1 MNAEDREMLME
12 FVVEAK
18 EHLADIESDILEMER
33 QGADADSELVNRVFR
48 AIHTVK
54 GASGFFGLQTIS
66 ALSHTMEN
74 ILMRV
79 RDGEIVVTSEIADA
93 LLSGAD
99 KLKIMIDDIENS
111 MEYDISEELAQLEAI
126 AEGSVPKG
134 AMEEEAKAAPAAKAS
149 SEEAGAAATGEHPD
163 TITITPELQQKI
175 NESASRVYRVKLDL
189 QAVAKAVEE
198 QGYENLLA
206 LLNTFGSV
214 LAATFDPAEITP
226 NTDKTGEGEVL
237 YETIFTENELLAF
250 TLRVDESALE
260 EIPKQEVAE
269 APEEVVQEV
278 EEPVQEAAP
287 APEPEPEKPAPKP
300 PAPPEKKA
308 AAASKTADKKD
319 SGKPKQETVRLDVS
333 LLDRLMNL
341 AGELVLC
348 RNQLMQYLANE
359 EVSVLHTL
367 SQRVTELQENV
378 MQTRMQPVG
387 TVFNKFP
394 RIVRDLSK
402 KVDKQINLVIEG
414 SEVELDRSIIEV
426 ISDPLTHLIR
436 NSIDHGIESPKERI
450 AVGKDPVGTIWLRA
464 YHEGGQ
470 VNIEIEDDGKGIDPD
485 KVKQKA
491 IEKGLISPEQAAE
504 MGDQEAINLIF
515 KPGLSTSTE
524 VTDISGRGVGM
535 DVVKTNFEKFGG
547 TIDIRSELGKGTT
560 VTVKLPLTLA
570 IIPSLI
576 ANVEG
581 FRFAVPQVNL
591 EEVVLADTG
600 EDGKMCIERVREHE
614 VLRLRGKLLPLV
626 RLADL
631 LGIPRTFIH
640 PETGERMID
649 RRERL
654 ADRRS
659 APMGD
664 YDAQQQQM
672 EEAEGRSRED
682 RRKPQ
687 NFTIMVVK
695 VGFNRY
701 GIIVDAVED
710 TQEIVVKPLSSFIKQ
725 IPTFSGATILGDGT
739 VCMILDVPRMAN
751 HANLRFASIEDAAK
765 MEDMARKRREMVEK
779 QYLLIFNNH
788 HEEYFSLPLALV
800 ARIDKIKT
808 SDIERV
814 RDQEFIQLRGKSC
827 RLIKLEDYLD
837 VSMPDEADQEHLF
850 VIVPRKGEGIV
861 GIVATRIVDVLESEL
876 HIDEESMKM
885 DGILGSQIIDGK
897 MTIFIDLFDLLARVD
912 PEQFGQHELAAD
924 REIRILFAE
933 DTPFFRTVVRRHLE
947 SAGYIVDVVT
957 DGIEAW
963 EKLKAGERYD
973 IILSDIEMPGMSGI
987 ELVQHIKKDPGL
999 ASTPVIALTALGGEE
1014 QVKAGM
1020 EAGFD
1025 AYELKLD
1032 KERLLK
1038 VVANFAS

>member
-33 QGADADSELVNRVFR
+33 QGADADPELVNRVFR

-79 RDGEIVVTSEIADA
+79 RDGEMVVTSEVADA

-111 MEYDISEELAQLEAI
+111 MEYDISEEMAQLEAI
-126 AEGSVPKG
+126 AGGSVPQEAKE
-134 AMEEEAKAAPAAKAS
+134 AMEKAAAAKEEAKATESEAAK
-149 SEEAGAAATGEHPD
+149 GEYPD
-163 TITITPELQQKI
+163 TIVITPELQKRI
-175 NESASRVYRVKLDL
+175 NESAARVYKIKLDF
-189 QAVAKAVEE
+189 QTVAKAVEE
-198 QGYENLLA
+198 QGYENLAA

-214 LAATFDPAEITP
+214 LASTFDPAEITP
-226 NTDKTGEGEVL
+226 DTEKTGEGEIL
-237 YETIFTENELLAF
+237 YETIFTEKELLAF
-250 TLRVDESALE
+250 TLKVDESALE
-260 EIPKQEVAE
+260 EVPKKEVVEDKAEEKAEEVAAAPKEKKE
-269 APEEVVQEV
+269 APPKA
-278 EEPVQEAAP
+278 EPVKKPVAA
-287 APEPEPEKPAPKP
+287 KPT
-300 PAPPEKKA
+300 KK
-308 AAASKTADKKD
+308 ADKKD
-319 SGKPKQETVRLDVS
+319 KSKPKQETVRLDVS

-348 RNQLMQYLANE
+348 RNQLLQYLAHE
-359 EVSVLHTL
+359 EISVLHTL

-402 KVDKQINLVIEG
+402 KVNKEINLIIEG

-436 NSIDHGIESPKERI
+436 NSIDHGIEPPKERI
-450 AVGKDPVGTIWLRA
+450 AAGKDPVGTIWLRA

-470 VNIEIEDDGKGIDPD
+470 VNIEIEDDGRGIDPE

-491 IEKGLISPEQAAE
+491 IEKGLITPEQAAE

-515 KPGLSTSTE
+515 KPGFSTAEE

-547 TIDIRSELGKGTT
+547 TIDIRSEVGKGTT

-591 EEVVLADTG
+591 EEVVLAETG
-600 EDGKMCIERVREHE
+600 GEGKMCIERVRDHE

-649 RRERL
+649 RRKRL

-659 APMGD
+659 APLGE
-664 YDAQQQQM
+664 YEAQQQSLADQQD
-672 EEAEGRSRED
+672 EP
-682 RRKPQ
+682 RRKKERRRPQ
-687 NFTIMVVK
+687 SFTIMVVK

-751 HANLRFASIEDAAK
+751 FANLRFASIEDAAR
-765 MEDMARKRREMVEK
+765 MEDVARRRREMVEK

-800 ARIDKIKT
+800 ARIDKIKV

-827 RLIKLEDYLD
+827 RLVRLENYLD
-837 VSMPDEADQEHLF
+837 VSMPEEMDQENLF
-850 VIVPRKGEGIV
+850 VIVPRKGEGVV

-885 DGILGSQIIDGK
+885 DCVLGSQIIDGK
-897 MTIFIDLFDLLARVD
+897 MTIFIDLFELLSRVD
-912 PEQFGQHELAAD
+912 PEQFGQQPVVD
-924 REIRILFAE
+924 IGREVRILFAE
-933 DTPFFRTVVRRHLE
+933 DTPFFRTVVRKHLE
-947 SAGYIVDVVT
+947 SAGYTVDVVT
-957 DGIEAW
+957 DGVEAW

-973 IILSDIEMPGMSGI
+973 LILSDIEMPGMNGI
-987 ELVQHIKKDPGL
+987 ELVQHIKKDPNL
-999 ASTPVIALTALGGEE
+999 ASIPVVALTALGGEE
-1014 QVKAGM
+1014 QIKAGM

-1032 KERLLK
+1032 KERLLN
-1038 VVANFAS
+1038 VVARFVS

>member
-33 QGADADSELVNRVFR
+33 QGADADAELVNRVFR

-79 RDGEIVVTSEIADA
+79 RDGELVVTSEIADA

-111 MEYDISEELAQLEAI
+111 TEYDISEELAQLEAI
-126 AEGSVPKG
+126 AEGSVPKE
-134 AMEEEAKAAPAAKAS
+134 AMEETAAPADTS
-149 SEEAGAAATGEHPD
+149 TEEPQEGKDKTEKDAGEFPD
-163 TITITPELQQKI
+163 SITITPELQKKV
-175 NESASRVYRVKLDL
+175 NESASRVYKIKLDF
-189 QAVAKAVEE
+189 QNVAKAVEE

-214 LAATFDPAEITP
+214 LASTFDPAEITP
-226 NTDKTGEGEVL
+226 DTDKTGEGEIL
-237 YETIFTENELLAF
+237 YETIFTEKELLAF
-250 TLRVDESALE
+250 TLKVEESDLE
-260 EIPKQEVAE
+260 EIPKQDI
-269 APEEVVQEV
+269 PEEAKPKEEAKPAAPV
-278 EEPVQEAAP
+278 EEKAAAP
-287 APEPEPEKPAPKP
+287 AKPAAKP
-300 PAPPEKKA
+300 AAKKA
-308 AAASKTADKKD
+308 KKAPADKKD
-319 SGKPKQETVRLDVS
+319 KSTPKQETVRLDVS

-348 RNQLMQYLANE
+348 RNQLLQYLANE
-359 EVSVLHTL
+359 EISVLHTL

-394 RIVRDLSK
+394 RVVRDLSK
-402 KVDKQINLVIEG
+402 KVNKQINLIIEG

-436 NSIDHGIESPKERI
+436 NSIDHGIEPPKDRI
-450 AVGKDPVGTIWLRA
+450 AAGKDPVGTIWLRA

-470 VNIEIEDDGKGIDPD
+470 VNIEIEDDGRGIDPE
-485 KVKQKA
+485 KMKQKA
-491 IEKGLISPEQAAE
+491 IEKGMITPEQAEE

-515 KPGLSTSTE
+515 KPGFSTAE
-524 VTDISGRGVGM
+524 QVTDISGRGVGM

-547 TIDIRSELGKGTT
+547 TIDIRSEAGKGTT

-591 EEVVLADTG
+591 EEVVLAETG
-600 EDGKMCIERVREHE
+600 GEGKMCIERVRDHE

-640 PETGERMID
+640 PETGERMVD
-649 RRERL
+649 RRKRL

-659 APMGD
+659 APAMEG
-664 YDAQQQQM
+664 YEASEQLLQQ
-672 EEAEGRSRED
+672 EEETRKKED

-751 HANLRFASIEDAAK
+751 YANLRFASIEDAAR
-765 MEDMARKRREMVEK
+765 MEDVARRRREMVEK

-788 HEEYFSLPLALV
+788 PDEYFSLPLALV

-827 RLIKLEDYLD
+827 RLIRIENYLD
-837 VSMPDEADQEHLF
+837 VSMPEDMEQENLF
-850 VIVPRKGEGIV
+850 VIVPRKGEGVV

-885 DGILGSQIIDGK
+885 DCVLGSQIIDGK
-897 MTIFIDLFDLLARVD
+897 MTIFIDLFELLSRVD
-912 PEQFGQHELAAD
+912 PEQFGQSHDEVLD
-924 REIRILFAE
+924 KEVRILYAE

-947 SAGYIVDVVT
+947 SAGYKIDVVT

-963 EKLKAGERYD
+963 EKLKAGEQYD
-973 IILSDIEMPGMSGI
+973 IILSDIEMPGMNGI
-987 ELVQHIKKDPGL
+987 ELVQHIKKDPRL
-999 ASTPVIALTALGGEE
+999 AGIPVIALTALGGEE
-1014 QVKAGM
+1014 QIKAGM

-1032 KERLLK
+1032 KERLLN
-1038 VVANFAS
+1038 VVARFAS

>member
-33 QGADADSELVNRVFR
+33 QGADADPELVNRVFR

-66 ALSHTMEN
+66 TLSHTMEN

-79 RDGEIVVTSEIADA
+79 RDGEMVVTSEVADA

-126 AEGSVPKG
+126 AEGSVPKD
-134 AMEEEAKAAPAAKAS
+134 AAEAKAEAAPTPEEPS
-149 SEEAGAAATGEHPD
+149 SEETEAEGAKEFPD
-163 TITITPELQQKI
+163 TITITPELQKKV
-175 NESASRVYRVKLDL
+175 NESASRVYKIKLDF
-189 QAVAKAVEE
+189 QTVAKAVEE
-198 QGYENLLA
+198 QGYENLEA

-214 LAATFDPAEITP
+214 LASTFDPAEITP
-226 NTDKTGEGEVL
+226 DTDKTGEGEIL
-237 YETIFTENELLAF
+237 YETIFTEKELLAF
-250 TLRVDESALE
+250 TLKVDESALE
-260 EIPKQEVAE
+260 EIPKKEI
-269 APEEVVQEV
+269 PEETAA
-278 EEPVQEAAP
+278 EEKPKEEAKPAETEKKEAKEPQKAAP
-287 APEPEPEKPAPKP
+287 LPKAPTKKPA
-300 PAPPEKKA
+300 A
-308 AAASKTADKKD
+308 AKKD
-319 SGKPKQETVRLDVS
+319 KSSKPKQETVRLDVS

-348 RNQLMQYLANE
+348 RNQLLQYLANE
-359 EVSVLHTL
+359 EISVLHTL

-402 KVDKQINLVIEG
+402 KVNKQINLIIEG

-436 NSIDHGIESPKERI
+436 NSIDHGIEPPKERI
-450 AVGKDPVGTIWLRA
+450 AAGKDPVGTIWLRA

-470 VNIEIEDDGKGIDPD
+470 VNIEIEDDGRGIDPE

-491 IEKGLISPEQAAE
+491 IEKGIITPEQAAE

-515 KPGLSTSTE
+515 KPGFSTAEE

-547 TIDIRSELGKGTT
+547 TIDIRSEVGKGTT

-591 EEVVLADTG
+591 EEVVLAETG
-600 EDGKMCIERVREHE
+600 GEGKMCIERVRDHE

-649 RRERL
+649 RRKRL

-664 YDAQQQQM
+664 YDAQQQNLSQE
-672 EEAEGRSRED
+672 EEARKKKD

-687 NFTIMVVK
+687 SFTIMVVK

-751 HANLRFASIEDAAK
+751 YANLRFASIEDAAR
-765 MEDMARKRREMVEK
+765 MEDIARRRREMVEK

-827 RLIKLEDYLD
+827 RLIRLENYLD
-837 VSMPDEADQEHLF
+837 VSMPEEVDQENLF
-850 VIVPRKGEGIV
+850 VIVPRKGDGVV

-885 DGILGSQIIDGK
+885 DCVLGSQIIDGK
-897 MTIFIDLFDLLARVD
+897 MTIFIDLFELLARVD
-912 PEQFGQHELAAD
+912 PEQFGQTQEVLLD
-924 REIRILFAE
+924 REVRILFAE

-947 SAGYIVDVVT
+947 SAGYKVDVVT

-973 IILSDIEMPGMSGI
+973 LILSDIEMPGMNGI
-987 ELVQHIKKDPGL
+987 ELVQHIKKDPNL
-999 ASTPVIALTALGGEE
+999 ASIPVIALTALGGEE
-1014 QVKAGM
+1014 QIKAGM

-1032 KERLLK
+1032 KERLLN
-1038 VVANFAS
+1038 VVAKFVG